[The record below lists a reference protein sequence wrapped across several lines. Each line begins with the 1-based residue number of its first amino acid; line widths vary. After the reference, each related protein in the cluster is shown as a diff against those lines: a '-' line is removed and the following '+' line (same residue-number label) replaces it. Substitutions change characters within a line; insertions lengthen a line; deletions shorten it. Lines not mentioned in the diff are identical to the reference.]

1 MIEFIYNTNW
11 QVPQEQEYS
20 HWLNRI
26 VEKER
31 YVLGELTYQFE
42 TDERVLEINR
52 EHLNHDFYTDI
63 ITFDHVQGNII
74 FGDIFISVDRV
85 EDNAMEFGCSME
97 EEMKRVMAH
106 GALHLLGYKDGT
118 MVEKKVMREKEEEC
132 IKMFHVEQ

>member
-11 QVPQEQEYS
+11 QVPQEERYS

-26 VEKER
+26 VVKEGH
-31 YVLGELTYQFE
+31 VLGELTYQFE
-42 TDERVLEINR
+42 TDERVLEVNL
-52 EHLNHDFYTDI
+52 EYLNHDFYTDI
-63 ITFDHVQGNII
+63 ITFDHVQGNMV

-85 EDNAMEFGCSME
+85 EDNAAEFDCSME

-106 GALHLLGYKDGT
+106 GLLHLLGYEDGT
-118 MVEKKVMREKEEEC
+118 PEEKKVMRKKEEEC

>member
-11 QVPQEQEYS
+11 QVPQEEQYS

-26 VEKER
+26 VVKEGH
-31 YVLGELTYQFE
+31 VVGELTYQFE
-42 TDERVLEINR
+42 TDERVLEVNL

-63 ITFDHVQGNII
+63 ITFDHVQGNMV

-85 EDNAMEFGCSME
+85 EDNATKFDCSME

-106 GALHLLGYKDGT
+106 GLLHLLGYKDDT
-118 MVEKKVMREKEEEC
+118 PEEKKVMRKKEEEC

>member
-118 MVEKKVMREKEEEC
+118 MVEKKVMRDKEEEC

>member
-11 QVPQEQEYS
+11 QVPQEEQSS
-20 HWLNRI
+20 HWLNSI
-26 VEKER
+26 VVEEGH
-31 YVLGELTYQFE
+31 VLWEFTYQFV
-42 TDERVLEINR
+42 TDERLLEVNL

-63 ITFDHVQGNII
+63 ITFDHVQGNMV

-85 EDNAMEFGCSME
+85 EDNATKFDCSME

-106 GALHLLGYKDGT
+106 GLLHLLGYEDGT
-118 MVEKKVMREKEEEC
+118 PEEKKVMRKKEEEC

>member
-1 MIEFIYNTNW
+1 MIEFIYYTNW
-11 QVPQEQEYS
+11 QVPQEEEYS

-31 YVLGELTYQFE
+31 HVLGELTYQFE

-63 ITFDHVQGNII
+63 ITFDHVQGNLV

-85 EDNAMEFGCSME
+85 EDNAAEFDCSME

-106 GALHLLGYKDGT
+106 GLLHLLGYKDST
-118 MVEKKVMREKEEEC
+118 PEEKKVMRKKEEEC